1 MGDNMLELKRGTNNE
16 DVSMKNRS
24 LIVQYLKRNGVS
36 SRAEISKAIGLTQA
50 SVSKIMAVLIEYG
63 IVKEVGFI
71 SGQKGRRSVGV
82 SLIEDN
88 YKVIG
93 VKLSRRLFSV
103 GVFDIGGNLYDVRSE
118 NIDEFQESQY
128 IINRIKSAI
137 NEYLDKF
144 DNIVAV
150 GIAVPGPYQR
160 HQGKIALIT
169 EMNNWLDI
177 ELKEEFENEYSIP
190 VIIEHDAN
198 AGALAEWWFGTQ
210 CKDIDGTIVHF
221 LVGEGVGAGVLVNG
235 DIFYGAQGIAGEIGH
250 ISVDVNGD
258 RCRCGNYGCLEMYC
272 SSLAFVKHAKAML
285 KNHSDSVLNKCY
297 RLTVDEIFQA
307 ARMNDKFALELVK
320 RAARYIGYG
329 VVNIVNAY
337 DPRII
342 IISNSMSKGGQM
354 ILDGVYE
361 VVKERVLESLYK
373 NLDIVISNFDA
384 DPILYGAAAVAI
396 DYFLKRPS
404 IFIEASKNKSV
415 EGR

>member
-71 SGQKGRRSVGV
+71 SGEKGRRSVGV

-93 VKLSRRLFSV
+93 VKLSRRSFSV

-128 IINRIKSAI
+128 IINRIKSSI

-144 DNIVAV
+144 DNIVVV

-177 ELKEEFENEYSIP
+177 EFKEEFENEYSIP

-404 IFIEASKNKSV
+404 IFIEASENKSV

>member
-71 SGQKGRRSVGV
+71 SGEKGRRSVGV

-93 VKLSRRLFSV
+93 VKLSRRSFSV

-128 IINRIKSAI
+128 IINRIKSSI

-144 DNIVAV
+144 DNIVVV

-177 ELKEEFENEYSIP
+177 EFKEEFENEYSIP

-354 ILDGVYE
+354 ILEGVYE

-404 IFIEASKNKSV
+404 IFIEASENKSV

>member
-1 MGDNMLELKRGTNNE
+1 MLELKRGTNNE

-144 DNIVAV
+144 DNIVTV

-210 CKDIDGTIVHF
+210 CKDIEGTIVHF
-221 LVGEGVGAGVLVNG
+221 LVGEGVGVGVLVNG
-235 DIFYGAQGIAGEIGH
+235 NIFYGDQGIAGEIGH

-272 SSLAFVKHAKAML
+272 SSIAFVKHAKAML
-285 KNHSDSVLNKCY
+285 KNHSDSALNKYY
-297 RLTVDEIFQA
+297 RLTEDEIFEA

-320 RAARYIGYG
+320 RVGRYIGYG

-354 ILDGVYE
+354 ILDAVDE

>member
-1 MGDNMLELKRGTNNE
+1 MLELKRGTNNE

-71 SGQKGRRSVGV
+71 SGEKGRRSVGV

-93 VKLSRRLFSV
+93 VKLSRRSFSV

-128 IINRIKSAI
+128 IINRIKSSI

-144 DNIVAV
+144 DNIVVV

-177 ELKEEFENEYSIP
+177 EFKEEFENEYSIP